1 MPLYECDL
9 CKFSTP
15 LKSNYSNHLSSKK
28 HILISQLKPNIK
40 QPNDNKKQPMDNEK
54 TTKVAEVATK
64 VAEVATKVA
73 TEFTC
78 RYCDKRFAFRQSM
91 NRHIKYSCNK
101 NKDKEEMKEVIRLL
115 NQRLDQQMEQQ
126 SQLLENQRQEFT
138 KILDAQSEQIEKLEH
153 FICNVEIHDSFNTV
167 NHIQHIH
174 LKVLHENEESLFTD
188 CELKNLFVKY
198 SE

>member
-9 CKFSTP
+9 CKFSTH

-40 QPNDNKKQPMDNEK
+40 QPNDNLKQPMDNEK
-54 TTKVAEVATK
+54 TTKVAE
-64 VAEVATKVA
+64 VA

-91 NRHIKYSCNK
+91 NRHIKYSCT
-101 NKDKEEMKEVIRLL
+101 KDKDKDNDLIEVIRLL
-115 NQRLDQQMEQQ
+115 NVQMEQQ
-126 SQLLENQRQEFT
+126 KKLLENQRQEFT
-138 KILDAQSEQIEKLEH
+138 KILDAQGEQLEKLEH
-153 FICNVEIHDSFNTV
+153 FICNLEIHDSFNTV
-167 NHIQHIH
+167 NQIQHFH
-174 LKVLHENEESLFTD
+174 LKVLRENEESPLSD
-188 CELKNLFVKY
+188 SELKSLFVKY